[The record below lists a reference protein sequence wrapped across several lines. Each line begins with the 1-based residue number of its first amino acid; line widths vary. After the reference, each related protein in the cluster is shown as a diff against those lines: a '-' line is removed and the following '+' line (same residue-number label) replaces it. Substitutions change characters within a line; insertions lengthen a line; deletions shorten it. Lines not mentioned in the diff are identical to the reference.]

1 MTTHM
6 LERKHK
12 ARSRSRLHIP
22 GSAPGSLIVDPRA
35 PRPVI
40 HVLAYGPGELHEQ
53 EIKSPRNL
61 AELMHRWP
69 VLWVNVSG
77 LGDAGTIEKI
87 GQIFS
92 FHLLTLEDV
101 LNVQQRPKVEEYDNY
116 LFLVARMM
124 SLSGSLESEQISLF
138 LAKDFVVTFQER
150 HGDCFDPVRER
161 IRKGQERIRQHAS
174 DYLAYALLD
183 AVVDSYFP
191 VLEEYGERL
200 ESLEDEVVS
209 ATNSK
214 TIADIHQAK
223 RDLLTLRRALW
234 PLREAVNSLMRE
246 KTSLFS
252 EETHVYL
259 RDCYDHS
266 VQIIDMLETYRETA
280 SGLLDVYLS
289 SLSNRM
295 NGIMKVLTM
304 IATIFMPLSFI
315 AGVYGMNFNPAK
327 SPWNMPELEWYWGYP
342 YALGLMFLVVA
353 GMLIFFRR
361 KGWLS

>member
-1 MTTHM
+1 MTTQT
-6 LERKHK
+6 LERKH
-12 ARSRSRLHIP
+12 RSRSRRRTPHN
-22 GSAPGSLIVDPRA
+22 APGSLVVDRKA

-40 HVLAYGPGELHEQ
+40 RVLAYGPGELHEE
-53 EIKSPRNL
+53 EINSASNL
-61 AELMHRWP
+61 SDLIHRWP

-77 LGDAGTIEKI
+77 LGDAATIEKI
-87 GQIFS
+87 GKIFS
-92 FHLLTLEDV
+92 FHLLALEDV
-101 LNVQQRPKVEEYDNY
+101 LNVQQRPKVEEYGNH

-124 SLSGSLESEQISLF
+124 FLSGSLESEQISLF
-138 LAKDFVVTFQER
+138 LAKDFVVTFLER
-150 HGDCFDPVRER
+150 SSDCFDPVREL
-161 IRKGQERIRQHAS
+161 IRKGQERIRQHAP

-200 ESLEDEVVS
+200 EDLEDEVVS
-209 ATNSK
+209 ATSAE
-214 TIADIHQAK
+214 TIVKIHQAK

-234 PLREAVNSLMRE
+234 PLREAVNSLLRE
-246 KTSLFS
+246 RPSLFS
-252 EETHVYL
+252 DETHLYL

-266 VQIIDMLETYRETA
+266 VQIIDMLETYREA
-280 SGLLDVYLS
+280 VSGLLDVYLS

-295 NGIMKVLTM
+295 NGIMKVLTI

-315 AGVYGMNFNPAK
+315 AGIYGMNFNPAK
-327 SPWNMPELEWYWGYP
+327 SPWNMPELAWYWGYP

>member
-1 MTTHM
+1 MT
-6 LERKHK
+6 RKMFEHK
-12 ARSRSRLHIP
+12 HGARNRQHTP
-22 GSAPGSLIVDPRA
+22 GSAPGSLVVDPKA
-35 PRPVI
+35 PRPI
-40 HVLAYGPGELHEQ
+40 IRVLAYGPDELHE
-53 EIKSPRNL
+53 EETKSASKL
-61 AELMHRWP
+61 ADMIHRWP

-77 LGDAGTIEKI
+77 LGDVGTIEKI

-92 FHLLTLEDV
+92 LHLLALEDV
-101 LNVQQRPKVEEYDNY
+101 LNVQQRPKVEEYSNH

-124 SLSGSLESEQISLF
+124 FLSGGLESEQISLF

-150 HGDCFDPVRER
+150 SSDCFDPVRER
-161 IRKGQERIRQHAS
+161 IRKGQERIRRHAP

-191 VLEEYGERL
+191 VLEQYGERL
-200 ESLEDEVVS
+200 ENLEDEVVS
-209 ATNSK
+209 ATSAE
-214 TIADIHQAK
+214 TIVEIHQAK

-234 PLREAVNSLMRE
+234 PLREAVSSLLRE
-246 KTSLFS
+246 KASLFS
-252 EETHVYL
+252 DETHVYL

-295 NGIMKVLTM
+295 NGIMKVLTI
-304 IATIFMPLSFI
+304 IATIFMPLSFV

-342 YALGLMFLVVA
+342 YALGLMFLVIA
-353 GMLIFFRR
+353 GMLLFFRR

>member
-1 MTTHM
+1 MTTEM
-6 LERKHK
+6 LEPKYT
-12 ARSRSRLHIP
+12 SGSRLHTP
-22 GSAPGSLIVDPRA
+22 GSAPGSLIADPRA

-40 HVLAYGPGELHEQ
+40 RVLAYGPGEFHEE
-53 EIKSPRNL
+53 EIQSAHKLSDL
-61 AELMHRWP
+61 VGRWP

-77 LGDAGTIEKI
+77 LGDAGTIDEI
-87 GQIFS
+87 GRIFS
-92 FHLLTLEDV
+92 FHLLALEDV
-101 LNVQQRPKVEEYDNY
+101 LSVQQRPKVEEYGNY
-116 LFLVARMM
+116 LFLVARIM
-124 SLSGSLESEQISLF
+124 SLSRSLESEQISLF

-150 HGDCFDPVRER
+150 STDCFDLIRER
-161 IRKGQERIRQHAS
+161 IREGQERIRQHAS
-174 DYLAYALLD
+174 DYLAYVLLD

-200 ESLEDEVVS
+200 EGLEDEVVS
-209 ATNSK
+209 ATSAE
-214 TIADIHQAK
+214 TIAEIHQAK

-234 PLREAVNSLMRE
+234 PLREAVSSLLRE
-246 KTSLFS
+246 RTSLFS
-252 EETHVYL
+252 DETRVYL

-266 VQIIDMLETYRETA
+266 VQIIDVVETYRETV

-315 AGVYGMNFNPAK
+315 VGVYGMNFNPAK

-342 YALGLMFLVVA
+342 YALGVMFLVVA
-353 GMLIFFRR
+353 GMLVFFRR